1 MSCES
6 RTVAACVF
14 EGHRTAMHD
23 CHECPLVQSL
33 LRRVRNLGIED
44 VPACVD
50 RELDKYRSVA
60 RVLNC
65 PLLANLSYA
74 SIATASCSVSQ
85 ITSPSSA
92 NVGMR

>member
-1 MSCES
+1 MQD
-6 RTVAACVF
+6 R
-14 EGHRTAMHD
+14 
-23 CHECPLVQSL
+23 HECPLVQAL
-33 LRRVRNLGIED
+33 VRRVRNLGIDD